1 MEILTSGP
9 SNFYLSIY
17 HIAQEAREK
26 GLVFYGAGFWG
37 DLSVQIFSL
46 IGVEPDC
53 FCDDAPE
60 KVGGFYGGRIPILSF
75 EEAKRRYPNAVWIA
89 TVNSD
94 TVNAPRKRLNRKL
107 RENGLLSAASG
118 FHPVRYLYLLE
129 EPGVLDAV
137 KAQPEDFPGRF
148 HARVLRKLVV
158 FNHMSNSGSV
168 YFDNLVDGHPDL
180 LNIVLL
186 GHYIP
191 LQEVYQK
198 RLQFLEDEPLV
209 AEVASQMSPFLTTR
223 FPAKLYEKMFFRAAE
238 EYLVND
244 RGEPE
249 NRLYLPV
256 KAFVRHLAAEL
267 MGKGRI
273 SYAYLLKAIFAAY
286 YNTLGK
292 KYDARRSYWIFYQR
306 HKENY
311 DMQEIASLLSPGDF
325 DAVKYLF
332 IVREPVQ
339 HFFSWMNRF
348 VLRGSHDSKLFFG
361 RARSYLG
368 RLRCGMGLMLEN
380 KAGIPADDVRVVR
393 FEDVKQK
400 HRGLMEAFCRWLGIE
415 YDDILEETTV
425 NGIQIYFPV
434 AGKTGAVITGN
445 DQSAVSKKDYSE
457 LLSEFD
463 IVRLKIV
470 FQKFARAYR
479 YACDV
484 PDFRSFTKPFREELF
499 DYPFRF
505 EQTLDEAC
513 AMTYAEEGAVRGDE
527 PHCGRLIRQLFSEYM
542 DGYEDVEYYP
552 MLVPEDV
559 NKMK

>member
-1 MEILTSGP
+1 MEISISGP
-9 SNFYLSIY
+9 KDFYLSIY

-37 DLSVQIFSL
+37 DLSAQIFSL
-46 IGVEPDC
+46 LGVEPSC
-53 FCDDAPE
+53 FCDDDPE
-60 KVGGFYGGRIPILSF
+60 KIGRFYNDRIPVLSF
-75 EEAKRRYPNAVWIA
+75 EESKRRYSNAVWIA

-94 TVNAPRKRLNRKL
+94 TVDAPRKRLNNKL
-107 RENGLLSAASG
+107 RENGLLSASSG

-129 EPGVLDAV
+129 EAGIL
-137 KAQPEDFPGRF
+137 KAITAEPDESPDRF
-148 HARVLRKLVV
+148 HACALRRMVIL
-158 FNHMSNSGSV
+158 NHMANSGCV

-180 LNIVLL
+180 LNITLL

-198 RLQFLEDEPLV
+198 RLRFLEDEPLV
-209 AEVASQMSPFLTTR
+209 AEVASQMSPYLQTR
-223 FPAKLYEKMFFRAAE
+223 FPEKLYEKMFYRAAQH
-238 EYLVND
+238 YLVND

-249 NRLYLPV
+249 NRMYLPV
-256 KAFVRHLAAEL
+256 KAFVRHLSTEL

-292 KYDARRSYWIFYQR
+292 KYDASRNYWIFYQR

-311 DMQEIASLLSPGDF
+311 DMKEIAGLLSPGDF

-348 VLRGSHDSKLFFG
+348 VLRASHDTKLLFG
-361 RARSYLG
+361 RANSYLN
-368 RLRCGMGLMLEN
+368 RLRCGMGLMLQN
-380 KAGIPADDVRVVR
+380 KTGVSNDDVRVVR

-415 YDDILEETTV
+415 YDSILEETTV

-434 AGKTGAVITGN
+434 AGKAGAVITGN
-445 DQSAVSKKDYSE
+445 EQSAVNKKDYSE
-457 LLSEFD
+457 LLSAFD

-470 FQKFARAYR
+470 FQQFSHAYR

-484 PDFRSFTKPFREELF
+484 PDFRLFARPFREELF

-513 AMTYAEEGAVRGDE
+513 AMAYAVGGAARGDE
-527 PHCGRLIRQLFSEYM
+527 PRCGRLIRQLFSEYM

-552 MLVPEDV
+552 LLAPEDI
-559 NKMK
+559 

>member
-311 DMQEIASLLSPGDF
+311 DMQEIAGLLSPGDF

-434 AGKTGAVITGN
+434 AGKAGAVITGN

-457 LLSEFD
+457 LLNEFD

-527 PHCGRLIRQLFSEYM
+527 PRCGRLIRQLFSEYM
-542 DGYEDVEYYP
+542 DGYEDMEYYP